1 MTAAASRPAAPG
13 RSGTWQPVQ
22 MGACSGRTFLVT
34 GANTGIG
41 LATATGLAERGG
53 RVVLACRDLAKAAA
67 ARDAIASATGSEAL
81 DLLTLDLA
89 DLDAVRETVA
99 EIERLDLPVD
109 VLIANAGLAGQ
120 RGETAQGFELAFG
133 VNHLGH
139 FLLTTLLLPRL
150 RTRTDARVVLVSSD
164 SHYQVKAIDWDEVEG
179 PTRSITGLGEY
190 ATSKFCNVLFGQELA
205 RRVPADELGVHVVHP
220 GVIAS
225 DVWRRIP
232 WPVRPIMTRFMR
244 STTQGAA
251 TSLFAATDPSLIGIS
266 GRYYADCAE
275 KEPNRAATPEL
286 AGELWTRSEGWVR

>member
-53 RVVLACRDLAKAAA
+53 RVVLACRDLAKAGA

-81 DLLTLDLA
+81 DLLALDLA

-133 VNHLGH
+133 VTDMKRLTKDEVRAYIRYIADRRLAGLGLKAI
-139 FLLTTLLLPRL
+139 FGSGDNPLPWV
-150 RTRTDARVVLVSSD
+150 DAMLGVSHTNFFENRVVDYAKGALTG
-164 SHYQVKAIDWDEVEG
+164 DW
-179 PTRSITGLGEY
+179 
-190 ATSKFCNVLFGQELA
+190 A
-205 RRVPADELGVHVVHP
+205 
-220 GVIAS
+220 
-225 DVWRRIP
+225 DVWG
-232 WPVRPIMTRFMR
+232 
-244 STTQGAA
+244 QA
-251 TSLFAATDPSLIGIS
+251 
-266 GRYYADCAE
+266 
-275 KEPNRAATPEL
+275 K
-286 AGELWTRSEGWVR
+286 